1 MSEEETFNNL
11 SGKDPTPGIPG
22 RLKKYSSKKY
32 IFPGW
37 IFDKEEDV
45 ILGGTSLAILDK
57 LGIRQVLY
65 DLLVL
70 GLTNIESRP
79 KCPICGKNSRFSGLS
94 SGYRRSCGDK
104 NCISEITKL
113 EVLSLWENDSYRD
126 TQSKSHKEWASKEEN
141 KLKMREST
149 LKVWS
154 NPEYRDTQSK
164 SHKEWASKEEN
175 KLKMREATLKA
186 WLDPEYRKTQIE
198 SHKKFAL
205 ENPDKIRFG
214 NGGTIECSK
223 SEDGFL
229 NYDSSWEKLFIEYSQ
244 ELDIIKSIDR
254 AGISIPYNY
263 NGDIRRYFPDF
274 KVILTNGK
282 CLMIEIK
289 ANWMI
294 EHDERTPLKLE
305 AGKTFAESS
314 VDFDDYL
321 VFTEDVLFVD
331 GQIKKEN
338 FNGNLITELLKK
350 YI

>member
-113 EVLSLWENDSYRD
+113 EVLSLWENDS
-126 TQSKSHKEWASKEEN
+126 
-141 KLKMREST
+141 
-149 LKVWS
+149 
-154 NPEYRDTQSK
+154 YRDTQSK